1 MCDFAAQLVVRVMP
15 HVPVRQWVL
24 TVPHGLRAKLAYDP
38 GLTTVVL
45 RQFIAAVWSWPGSP
59 LASPSPPLE
68 TTLDRFQIDWID
80 QP

>member
-38 GLTTVVL
+38 GLTTMVL
-45 RQFIAAVWSWPGSP
+45 RQFIAAVFFHYPTETAPPISFESRSR
-59 LASPSPPLE
+59 SPSPP
-68 TTLDRFQIDWID
+68 
-80 QP
+80 